1 MHDPEIKRFMRLMKK
16 NMIKQGEENVK
27 DSNDDIAMSNGVSSI
42 MQSINSIDI
51 DISDDDEDEV
61 ESMPDMTSS

>member
-27 DSNDDIAMSNGVSSI
+27 DSNEDIAMSNGVSSI
-42 MQSINSIDI
+42 MQSLNSIDI

>member
-1 MHDPEIKRFMRLMKK
+1 MDDPEIKRFMRLMKK
-16 NMIKQGEENVK
+16 NIIKHGEENVK
-27 DSNDDIAMSNGVSSI
+27 DSNEDIAMSNGVSSI
-42 MQSINSIDI
+42 MQSLNSIDI